1 MQEQFL
7 LPRRMDSSSILIE
20 IDDKQEVTAQM
31 QKFQT
36 TRPII
41 MPKTN
46 QTNLLDLNS
55 AQDDETLVAE
65 IIAMNTN
72 EEQRKS
78 QMKQKWTKNKIQ
90 QYKLK
95 MKKYIV

>member
-46 QTNLLDLNS
+46 
-55 AQDDETLVAE
+55 
-65 IIAMNTN
+65 
-72 EEQRKS
+72 
-78 QMKQKWTKNKIQ
+78 
-90 QYKLK
+90 
-95 MKKYIV
+95 